1 MTKLMSGA
9 TGPLAGV
16 ASKAAGEETD
26 GIVWEELVDQL
37 DLLKLPRK

>member
-1 MTKLMSGA
+1 MADLKVVT
-9 TGPLAGV
+9 TGPLAGI
-16 ASKAAGEETD
+16 ASKTAGETTD

>member
-1 MTKLMSGA
+1 MVELISGT

-16 ASKAAGEETD
+16 ASKTVGEKTD

>member
-1 MTKLMSGA
+1 MTKLILGT
-9 TGPLAGV
+9 TGPLAGI
-16 ASKAAGEETD
+16 ASKAAGEKTD